1 MLKAEIKIE
10 LQGQTSTP
18 IPIRCLTQWNASW
31 EANYTEVTSSISLG
45 KDAWAIFFFSHGAAL
60 HQKVL
65 QCRVKSGN
73 EGIVNPQW
81 KMNTFSLKSISFL
94 GFSNIIMIYKSYS
107 IIVETSLNCFSHSK
121 IMTAVTSHLCL
132 QGWSVRCLQALQRT
146 LWCNSYCMDRLT
158 SQHLCVHIFCI
169 FPFISFLG

>member
-1 MLKAEIKIE
+1 MKTARASEPVGVPTTQQLLAVYLLSKMVE
-10 LQGQTSTP
+10 LFAFW
-18 IPIRCLTQWNASW
+18 R
-31 EANYTEVTSSISLG
+31 
-45 KDAWAIFFFSHGAAL
+45 GAAV

-65 QCRVKSGN
+65 QCPVKG
-73 EGIVNPQW
+73 Q
-81 KMNTFSLKSISFL
+81 MNTLAFSSKSTSFL
-94 GFSNIIMIYKSYS
+94 GISNIIMIYKSYS

-132 QGWSVRCLQALQRT
+132 QGWSVRCLQALQRI